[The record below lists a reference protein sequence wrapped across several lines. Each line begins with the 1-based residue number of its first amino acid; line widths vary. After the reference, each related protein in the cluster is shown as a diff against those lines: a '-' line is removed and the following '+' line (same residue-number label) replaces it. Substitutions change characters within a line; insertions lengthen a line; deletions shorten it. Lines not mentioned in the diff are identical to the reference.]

1 MKKKAIEIFGA
12 EYRNYDERKFRG
24 SHFDVERP
32 EKSTVRYFINRNCP
46 TTVFALIE
54 YSWYCRLYNRMKG
67 VTIEDEYTLVQIENQ
82 QAYDELRDCGLY
94 VYQPDYTAP
103 MDDLV
108 DEVELPS
115 QIKSNL
121 RKHHK
126 LAKCRA
132 FIWYDADYNPIR
144 MEVIF
149 LTPLYA
155 KILYAI
161 VGLPLE
167 LLSCGLPGI
176 KEYYTY
182 LRGLTCE
189 LSLGKFV
196 SDNYFYHGR
205 AGANEMIDEIIK
217 YNDRK

>member
-1 MKKKAIEIFGA
+1 
-12 EYRNYDERKFRG
+12 
-24 SHFDVERP
+24 
-32 EKSTVRYFINRNCP
+32 
-46 TTVFALIE
+46 
-54 YSWYCRLYNRMKG
+54 MKG

-103 MDDLV
+103 MDDCV
-108 DEVELPS
+108 DEVELPP
-115 QIKSNL
+115 QIKSDL
-121 RKHHK
+121 RKHRK

-132 FIWYDADYNPIR
+132 FIWYDADYNPVR

-167 LLSCGLPGI
+167 LLSCGISGI
-176 KEYYTY
+176 KEYFTY
-182 LRGLTCE
+182 LRDLTCE

-196 SDNYFYHGR
+196 SDNYFYNGR
-205 AGANEMIDEIIK
+205 SGAKEMIDEIIK
-217 YNDRK
+217 YNDID